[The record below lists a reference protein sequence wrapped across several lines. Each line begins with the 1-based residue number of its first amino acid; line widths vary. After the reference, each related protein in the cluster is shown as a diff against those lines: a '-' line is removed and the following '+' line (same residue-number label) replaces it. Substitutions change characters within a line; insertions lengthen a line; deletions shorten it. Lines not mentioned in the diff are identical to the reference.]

1 VRQLYAKCVHNPII
15 TRRVELQ
22 KSRFF
27 IHKKYFQD
35 AVTRR
40 VILQAVNILYS
51 HSALVR
57 VAVGVNS
64 MQNVSTIP

>member
-1 VRQLYAKCVHNPII
+1 MI

-22 KSRFF
+22 KNPFL

-40 VILQAVNILYS
+40 VVLHDVNILYS
-51 HSALVR
+51 HSVLVT
-57 VAVGVNS
+57 VGVNS